1 MIQTVALFTRSAAK
15 LLTRDEARRIAA
27 NVAKAGGPPAAV
39 ECPRSASLIPSV
51 RSPKK
56 IKAGCRCRRTQ
67 ETEDGKNSD
76 HEEKGSQ
83 AIFNGDNARLI
94 SDETG
99 EKGFHRT
106 GPP

>member
-1 MIQTVALFTRSAAK
+1 V
-15 LLTRDEARRIAA
+15 
-27 NVAKAGGPPAAV
+27 GG
-39 ECPRSASLIPSV
+39 
-51 RSPKK
+51 PKK
-56 IKAGCRCRRTQ
+56 IKAGVDAAKRSAQ